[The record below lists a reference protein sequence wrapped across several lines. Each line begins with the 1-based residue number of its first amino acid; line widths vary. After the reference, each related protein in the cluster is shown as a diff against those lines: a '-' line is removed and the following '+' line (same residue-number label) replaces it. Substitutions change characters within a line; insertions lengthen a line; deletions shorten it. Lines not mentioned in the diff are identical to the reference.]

1 MSDIMLQ
8 QDLEPVVEEEILQDE
23 NEEETLTPEEA
34 LEELRAAIADI
45 EEKEAV
51 LVEKLCLA
59 KQKGLTVQAEKCRK
73 LLQRVIA
80 EKRAMKEELQEA
92 EAFQLATEIDE
103 FAAAF
108 EEEIFPDPFA
118 EDEALAKTYRSKSKR
133 LGVVSR
139 VIGFVGV
146 LACLV
151 GTIAYLLLCM
161 PEVMNIPFEW
171 IYPAATGAGIV
182 LFLIIS
188 LCIGGRS
195 NKFRRMADEI
205 EEEIAI
211 EREYMREEEENTIFS
226 YSHLNAM
233 TEAGDAEAKKTAEMN
248 APEKK
253 TILSVVKSKIPPV
266 PENIKKNAKV
276 IAPVAAACTAA
287 IAIAAISSSQKKAAQ
302 AKRVAAVRKEFFKW
316 LS

>member
-8 QDLEPVVEEEILQDE
+8 QDKDPVVEEEILPDE
-23 NEEETLTPEEA
+23 NEMEALTAEDA
-34 LEELRAAIADI
+34 LEELRAAIADL

-59 KQKGLTVQAEKCRK
+59 NQKGLTIQAEKCRK

-80 EKRAMKEELQEA
+80 EKRAMKDELQEA
-92 EAFQLATEIDE
+92 EAFQLAAELDE
-103 FAAAF
+103 FTAAL
-108 EEEIFPDPFA
+108 EDEVFPDPFA
-118 EDEALAKTYRSKSKR
+118 EDEATAKAYRAKSKR

-139 VIGFVGV
+139 MIGFVGV
-146 LACLV
+146 LACLI
-151 GTIAYLLLCM
+151 GTIAYLLLCT

-171 IYPAATGAGIV
+171 IYLIATGAGIV

-195 NKFRRMADEI
+195 NKFKRMADEI

-211 EREYMREEEENTIFS
+211 EKEYMREEEENAIFS
-226 YSHLNAM
+226 CTHLNAM

-248 APEKK
+248 APVKK
-253 TILSVVKSKIPPV
+253 KFLDTVKSKLPPV
-266 PENIKKNAKV
+266 PENIKKNARV